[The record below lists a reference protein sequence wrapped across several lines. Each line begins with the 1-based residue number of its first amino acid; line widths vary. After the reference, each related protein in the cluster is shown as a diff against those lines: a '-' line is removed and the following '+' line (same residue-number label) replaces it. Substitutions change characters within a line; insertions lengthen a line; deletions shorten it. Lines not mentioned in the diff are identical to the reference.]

1 MADRD
6 SGIGRWLATGGAA
19 LLALMLL
26 TAAAVEVIVADVVP
40 RFRSPAFS
48 VPPDRPCCMP
58 ASKAAPSSIEPRP
71 SNRESPSDQ
80 LTVNPLPIASYRRRQ
95 NDER

>member
-26 TAAAVEVIVADVVP
+26 TAAAVEVIVADVIP
-40 RFRSPAFS
+40 RFQSPAFS

-58 ASKAAPSSIEPRP
+58 ASRPATSSVEPRP
-71 SNRESPSDQ
+71 SNWESSVRPADSQDASDG
-80 LTVNPLPIASYRRRQ
+80 LVPAPA
-95 NDER
+95 ER